1 MPEIVRRYNT
11 SMGGVDILDKLLS
24 SYRPRLRSKKWWL
37 NLFPNALN
45 LAVVAAWRLH
55 RELHQKRVEF
65 HCPVTSGF
73 QKRYHN
79 TFSPSKTS
87 ANHSDWTKNTSTR
100 NLENNA
106 RTLS

>member
-1 MPEIVRRYNT
+1 
-11 SMGGVDILDKLLS
+11 MGGVDILDKLLS
-24 SYRPRLRSKKWWL
+24 SYRPRLRSKK
-37 NLFPNALN
+37 
-45 LAVVAAWRLH
+45 
-55 RELHQKRVEF
+55 ELHQKRVEF

>member
-1 MPEIVRRYNT
+1 
-11 SMGGVDILDKLLS
+11 MGGVDILDKLLS
-24 SYRPRLRSKKWWL
+24 SYRPRLRSKKWWW
-37 NLFPNALN
+37 NLFSNALN

-87 ANHSDWTKNTSTR
+87 ANHSDWTKSISTR
-100 NLENNA
+100 NFEKK
-106 RTLS
+106 